1 MCEFSLVEETSAVS
15 PRGYFISILLPCQLE
30 AGGRTRGIKWTTT
43 YMQFLSRIVFLLK
56 LHNAQVLKILPAK
69 FQQYPHVL
77 FAIPLCSSHQA
88 NLSTLQSSKSGL

>member
-1 MCEFSLVEETSAVS
+1 
-15 PRGYFISILLPCQLE
+15 
-30 AGGRTRGIKWTTT
+30 
-43 YMQFLSRIVFLLK
+43 MQFLSRIVFLLK

-69 FQQYPHVL
+69 FQQYPHDL